1 MSQLATNQI
10 PQANTLEQVL
20 IQGDLA
26 KLTPEQRTSYYMSV
40 CQSVG
45 LNHLTK
51 PFDYIVLNN
60 KLTLYAKRDCT
71 DQLRKIHNVSIK
83 ISSRI
88 LEGDIYSVTAL
99 ATDKTGRTD
108 ESVGAVCLGKSFGE
122 TKANLIM
129 KAETKAKR
137 RVTLSI
143 CGLGLLDETEVVD
156 IPEIKNEIRGEVIP
170 PQNSNAPSY
179 ANAPTG
185 NTAGYNQ
192 RHDARMAEP
201 MTEPQR
207 KAIFA
212 IAKNLGWDE
221 TQAKDWVLREFNIQS
236 RTELTKSTASEAIK
250 KLKDLEANSGSAS

>member
-1 MSQLATNQI
+1 MSQLATNQ
-10 PQANTLEQVL
+10 PQAVALEQVL

-26 KLTPEQRTSYYMSV
+26 KLSPEQRTSYYMSV

-51 PFDYIVLNN
+51 PFDYIFLNG

-83 ISSRI
+83 ISSRT

-156 IPEIKNEIRGEVIP
+156 IPEVTQGTAVP
-170 PQNSNAPSY
+170 PTTNAPS
-179 ANAPTG
+179 G
-185 NTAGYNQ
+185 NTVGYDK
-192 RHDARMAEP
+192 RHEARMSEP
-201 MTEPQR
+201 ATEPQR
-207 KAIFA
+207 KKLYAMT
-212 IAKNLGWDE
+212 KELGWDDA
-221 TQAKDWVLREFNIQS
+221 QAKDWMLRTFDIESSLDFTKATIQDAFLMLD
-236 RTELTKSTASEAIK
+236 EMIA
-250 KLKDLEANSGSAS
+250 DSGSAS

>member
-1 MSQLATNQI
+1 MSQLATNQ
-10 PQANTLEQVL
+10 PQAVTLEQVL

-51 PFDYIVLNN
+51 PFDYIVLNG

-83 ISSRI
+83 ITSRI
-88 LEGDIYSVTAL
+88 LEGDLYSVTAL

-156 IPEIKNEIRGEVIP
+156 IPEVHGEAIP
-170 PQNSNAPSY
+170 PTTNMAPSY
-179 ANAPTG
+179 ANAPTMNG
-185 NTAGYNQ
+185 NTVGYNQ
-192 RHDARMAEP
+192 RQEQRMSEP
-201 MTEPQR
+201 ATEKQRHKLYAMTRE
-207 KAIFA
+207 
-212 IAKNLGWDE
+212 LGWDD
-221 TQAKDWVLREFNIQS
+221 TQSKDWMLRTFDIDSSMQFTKNTIQEAFLILD
-236 RTELTKSTASEAIK
+236 ELIK
-250 KLKDLEANSGSAS
+250 EMGSAS

>member
-1 MSQLATNQI
+1 MSQLATNQT
-10 PQANTLEQVL
+10 PPAVTLEQVL

-40 CQSVG
+40 CQSIG

-51 PFDYIVLNN
+51 PFDYIVLNG

-71 DQLRKIHNVSIK
+71 DQLRKLHNVSIK
-83 ISSRI
+83 ITSKV

-99 ATDKTGRTD
+99 ATDKSGRTD
-108 ESVGAVCLGKSFGE
+108 ESVGAVCLGKTFGE

-156 IPEIKNEIRGEVIP
+156 IPEATQEQRVLSQSKGIP
-170 PQNSNAPSY
+170 VPVTTPQN
-179 ANAPTG
+179 G
-185 NTAGYNQ
+185 NTPGYNQ
-192 RHDARMAEP
+192 RQAQHMAEP
-201 MTEPQR
+201 ATEPQR
-207 KAIFA
+207 KKLYAMTKA
-212 IAKNLGWDE
+212 LGWDDVHS
-221 TQAKDWVLREFNIQS
+221 KDWMKREFDIESSTEFTKNTIQ
-236 RTELTKSTASEAIK
+236 EAFLI
-250 KLKDLEANSGSAS
+250 LDGLLAETDSAGQ